1 LAKNASSLRNFKK
14 ILSTFPLF
22 QRFFSQG
29 FAIPEQKVEG
39 DLRISNVKDIWFFR
53 VKCGNGS
60 CVEAKDRKF
69 PRSLVIPAQAGMT
82 SFRGGFL
89 CKIRSHTSHQRTRYL
104 FEITRIYYK
113 LSFVKNMK
121 GESTMVTAF
130 VLINVEKGQLPQV
143 VKQLGSIEE
152 VIEVY
157 SVSGRYDLVA
167 KIQVQEYEYMSEIAT
182 EKIHKV
188 DGIANTETIMAFKV
202 YKF

>member
-1 LAKNASSLRNFKK
+1 
-14 ILSTFPLF
+14 
-22 QRFFSQG
+22 
-29 FAIPEQKVEG
+29 
-39 DLRISNVKDIWFFR
+39 
-53 VKCGNGS
+53 
-60 CVEAKDRKF
+60 
-69 PRSLVIPAQAGMT
+69 
-82 SFRGGFL
+82 
-89 CKIRSHTSHQRTRYL
+89 
-104 FEITRIYYK
+104 
-113 LSFVKNMK
+113 
-121 GESTMVTAF
+121 MVTAF

>member
-1 LAKNASSLRNFKK
+1 
-14 ILSTFPLF
+14 
-22 QRFFSQG
+22 
-29 FAIPEQKVEG
+29 
-39 DLRISNVKDIWFFR
+39 
-53 VKCGNGS
+53 
-60 CVEAKDRKF
+60 
-69 PRSLVIPAQAGMT
+69 
-82 SFRGGFL
+82 
-89 CKIRSHTSHQRTRYL
+89 
-104 FEITRIYYK
+104 
-113 LSFVKNMK
+113 
-121 GESTMVTAF
+121 MVTAF

-167 KIQVQEYEYMSEIAT
+167 KIQVQEYEYMSEVAT